1 MADEPDFEER
11 PTRWAMVGS
20 VAAIAVVAVGWFL
33 LSWSDFG
40 LSTGEET
47 RERELAA
54 VTFIVGGMMKS
65 RSGAT

>member
-11 PTRWAMVGS
+11 PVRWAIVGA
-20 VAAIAVVAVGWFL
+20 VAAIAVVAVGWLL

>member
-1 MADEPDFEER
+1 MADDPDFEVR
-11 PTRWAMVGS
+11 PIRWAMVGS
-20 VAAIAVVAVGWFL
+20 VAALAVVAVCCL
-33 LSWSDFG
+33 LLLWSDLG
-40 LSTGEET
+40 LLTGEET

>member
-1 MADEPDFEER
+1 MSDDTDFEER
-11 PTRWAMVGS
+11 PVRWAMVGS
-20 VAAIAVVAVGWFL
+20 VAALAVVAIGCL
-33 LSWSDFG
+33 LLFWSDLG

-47 RERELAA
+47 RERELAT

>member
-11 PTRWAMVGS
+11 PTRWAMVGF
-20 VAAIAVVAVGWFL
+20 VAALAVVAVGGL
-33 LSWSDFG
+33 LLFWNDFG

-54 VTFIVGGMMKS
+54 VTFIVGGMLKS

>member
-1 MADEPDFEER
+1 MADDPDFEVR
-11 PTRWAMVGS
+11 PIRWAMVGS
-20 VAAIAVVAVGWFL
+20 VAALAVVVVSFL
-33 LSWSDFG
+33 LFSSDFD

>member
-1 MADEPDFEER
+1 MADDTDFEER
-11 PTRWAMVGS
+11 PVRWGVVAS
-20 VAAIAVVAVGWFL
+20 VAALAVVAVCCL
-33 LSWSDFG
+33 LLFWSDLG

-47 RERELAA
+47 GERELAA

>member
-20 VAAIAVVAVGWFL
+20 VAAIAVVAVGWLL
-33 LSWSDFG
+33 LSWSDLD

-54 VTFIVGGMMKS
+54 VTFIVGGMLNS